1 MKHELLLFFL
11 FFSFFSVKL
20 FSQSVVF
27 DDARLIIGDGS
38 VLENASILIQ
48 EGQIAALG
56 PRDQINAGSA
66 TRISMSGKTI
76 MPAMIDAH
84 AHLGFQDRISWGA
97 ENYTLENLIENL
109 ERYAWYGFGAVFSA
123 GSDPA
128 PIMEKLKTLS
138 NEKKILGARP
148 LYAIGIAPP
157 NEGPNNLFLEQ
168 VRDVEKRLGSQ
179 ILYGVRDASKGRE
192 LVKQLA
198 DTGAQFIKLW
208 VDDRGGSQVKLSP
221 EIYRAITH
229 EAKDRSIDV
238 FVHQQSAGDMPD
250 LVEAGVAGFLHGR
263 FDSEFDR
270 SLSDLLASSGV
281 FVIPNLGL
289 GELRGEAIGEDDFL
303 KATLPAT
310 TTHRVGITNENRS
323 SFEESSASGER
334 MLSDIFMTA
343 IKSGVSFVL
352 GTDAGAVPDH
362 FFVYTCDRELQ
373 IFVCLGMKPMQALL
387 AATGMAGQH
396 LNLADSGFLRL
407 GYRAD
412 MLILNTNPLD
422 NIRATEDINSVYI
435 RGERVD
441 REGLSASW
449 REE

>member
-128 PIMEKLKTLS
+128 PVMEKLKALS

-192 LVKQLA
+192 LVRQLA

-229 EAKDRSIDV
+229 EAKERSIDV

-362 FFVYTCDRELQ
+362 FFGYTGHRELQ
-373 IFVCLGMKPMQALL
+373 IFVRLGMTPMQALM
-387 AATGMAGQH
+387 AATSVAAQH

>member
-11 FFSFFSVKL
+11 LFSFFSVKL

-128 PIMEKLKTLS
+128 PVMEKLKALS

-192 LVKQLA
+192 LVRQLA

-303 KATLPAT
+303 KPTLPAT

-362 FFVYTCDRELQ
+362 FFGYTGHRELQ
-373 IFVCLGMKPMQALL
+373 IFVRLGMTPMQALM
-387 AATGMAGQH
+387 AATSVAAQH